1 MPKTTVKE
9 LSQKELNK
17 SLEKSLLRVKKML
30 KGKWEKEPGTTATW
44 EIEEGRGRARG
55 SKDAEDDER
64 IGRKYG
70 NAEIENKLL
79 NTMEETGEEGE
90 MAEEEWQEDGRIL
103 GPGRTDTPDRPV
115 DHPSFNR
122 KAKID
127 IKKSIKKAM
136 NKAVKKALKKA
147 AKAERDD
154 DDDDERED
162 DKMEKSIDRRE
173 ADIAIDASPFL
184 RKMDK
189 KQKKLQKSVNK
200 QKKLR
205 KAVKKLSKLEKAHA
219 RMAVA
224 SMELSKSVA
233 GQPVPVG
240 SVLRKSGGRPTGAQY
255 DPTHVLRKS
264 QDLVTKG
271 KITTLDGIKVE
282 EWVNGV
288 RADLPE
294 NLRALFGPGAN

>member
-1 MPKTTVKE
+1 MPKNTVKE

-44 EIEEGRGRARG
+44 EIEEGRDRARG
-55 SKDAEDDER
+55 SKDAEDDAE

-103 GPGRTDTPDRPV
+103 GPGKTDVPDKPV
-115 DHPSFNR
+115 EQASFNR

-127 IKKSIKKAM
+127 VKKSIKKAM
-136 NKAVKKALKKA
+136 NKALKKALKKA
-147 AKAERDD
+147 AKAERDEEED
-154 DDDDERED
+154 EEREERKE
-162 DKMEKSIDRRE
+162 DKMEKSLDRRE

-189 KQKKLQKSVNK
+189 KQKKLEKSIR
-200 QKKLR
+200 KL
-205 KAVKKLSKLEKAHA
+205 AKLQEAHA
-219 RMAVA
+219 QMAVA
-224 SMELSKSVA
+224 SMELSKSIA
-233 GQPVPVG
+233 RKPVPVG
-240 SVLRKSGGRPTGAQY
+240 SVLRKSGGGKPVRETY
-255 DPTHVLRKS
+255 DPSQILQKS
-264 QDLVTKG
+264 QDLVVKG
-271 KITTLDGIKVE
+271 KMTTLDGIKVE

-294 NLRALFGPGAN
+294 NLRALIGSSAN